1 MRDIGAT
8 VDNSLAALHGA
19 QVTGSTAFAAD
30 VTRIL
35 TPSWQFVC
43 HESDLPAPGTAMR
56 FDFCGRSALVVRG
69 ADSAIGGFVNACRH
83 RGSRL
88 IDGDAAT
95 GLAY

>member
-1 MRDIGAT
+1 MPDIGAT
-8 VDNSLAALHGA
+8 VDNSLAALHGV

-56 FDFCGRSALVVRG
+56 FDFCSSSAK
-69 ADSAIGGFVNACRH
+69 VNLSLPHRMATAACL
-83 RGSRL
+83 STV
-88 IDGDAAT
+88 DA
-95 GLAY
+95 L